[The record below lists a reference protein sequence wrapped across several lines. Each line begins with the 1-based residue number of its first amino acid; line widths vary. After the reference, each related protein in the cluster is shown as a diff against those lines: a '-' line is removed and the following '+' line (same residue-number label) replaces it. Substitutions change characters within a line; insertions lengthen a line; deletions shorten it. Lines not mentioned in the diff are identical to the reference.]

1 MLFKIALK
9 NLLGARLRTFLNVLV
24 TAFSFF
30 LILFVSGMYNGML
43 EHAKQVTMDTE
54 IAGGAYWHPEYD
66 PLDPMTFED
75 AHSVLPGDLQ
85 SLVDQKKAFPVLVSQ
100 ASIYPGGRIMPVIMK
115 GIPPGQNIVNMPTDA
130 LAGRDDIA
138 IPVLIGKGMAR
149 DAKLEVGDA
158 FTIRWLD
165 ADLTYDADEGTVVN
179 IMDTE
184 NFKLD
189 MGHIWIPLEKAQTM
203 LAMEGKATY
212 VTYEKELQPV
222 NNLLFYGDEQISGSD
237 STNFGNWTA
246 YGISGGNVSVA
257 SQKFQVVT
265 ETDEANEGA
274 SLAIKYIG
282 GTDAITAGRTYRVA
296 AKLANTGGAITPAIK
311 FSLGGTHVSV
321 KATDSSEPQNGTIN
335 TTEQEYYADITTINN
350 TGALIF
356 FNPSSASS
364 TTFTLDDISIKEKG
378 VWIPRDINYLVQDM
392 EAIIAADKPGAQI
405 MYMILLAL
413 AAMGIFNAQVLS
425 IFRRG
430 REIGTLMAIGM
441 TRPRVV
447 GLFTLEGGLNAVLA
461 AVATLIFFG
470 PVLWYFGVYGIP
482 MPIDYTEMGMIMARR
497 LIPIYT
503 IGLVVS
509 TTILVSIIVLIVS
522 YIPSRR
528 IARMKPTDALRGK
541 AVA

>member
-100 ASIYPGGRIMPVIMK
+100 ASIYPGGRIMPAIMK

-130 LAGRDDIA
+130 LAGHDDIA
-138 IPVLIGKGMAR
+138 IPVLIGKGMAS
-149 DAKLEVGDA
+149 DTKLEVGDD
-158 FTIRWLD
+158 FTISWQD
-165 ADLTYDADEGTVVN
+165 ADLTFDAKPGTVVH

-189 MGHIWIPLEKAQTM
+189 MGHIWIPLNKAQTM
-203 LAMEGKATY
+203 LAMEEEEEATY
-212 VTYEKELQPV
+212 VTYEKGVPPV
-222 NNLLFYGDEQISGSD
+222 QDKGDWIS
-237 STNFGNWTA
+237 
-246 YGISGGNVSVA
+246 
-257 SQKFQVVT
+257 
-265 ETDEANEGA
+265 
-274 SLAIKYIG
+274 
-282 GTDAITAGRTYRVA
+282 
-296 AKLANTGGAITPAIK
+296 
-311 FSLGGTHVSV
+311 
-321 KATDSSEPQNGTIN
+321 
-335 TTEQEYYADITTINN
+335 
-350 TGALIF
+350 
-356 FNPSSASS
+356 
-364 TTFTLDDISIKEKG
+364 
-378 VWIPRDINYLVQDM
+378 RDINYLVQDM
-392 EAIIAADKPGAQI
+392 EAIIEADKPGAQV
-405 MYMILLAL
+405 MYIILLAL

-430 REIGTLMAIGM
+430 KEIGTLMALGM
-441 TRPRVV
+441 TRSRVV
-447 GLFTLEGGLNAVLA
+447 KLFTLEGGLNAVLA
-461 AVATLIFFG
+461 AVGTLIFFG
-470 PVLWYFGVYGIP
+470 PILWYFGVYGIP

-497 LIPIYT
+497 LVPVYT
-503 IGLVVS
+503 MGLVVS

-522 YIPSRR
+522 YLPSRR